1 MALPF
6 FMVRTCCVRTQQR
19 KSDYGLGRV
28 RCGIC
33 CLLRQ
38 PLCAGSPSGAR
49 FSCPASWAAG
59 FTLAY
64 SALSLAV
71 LTWVIG
77 AAGRAPYVPLW
88 QWAPWQNHVV
98 LVVMALV
105 CLLLALSIGRPN
117 PFSFGGAR
125 NQDFDPHVPGI
136 IRLHRHPLLLALG
149 LWAFA
154 HTLPNGDL
162 AHVILFGVFGV
173 FFGCVCCSSE
183 YVVGGFCVWLG
194 VSVVVLCVSCV
205 CLCVSCVWP
214 VCVSFVYVCVC
225 VCVAV
230 PLCWRSWWSC

>member
-1 MALPF
+1 MGWAEFAAAFAVF
-6 FMVRTCCVRTQQR
+6 FVSHSVPVRP
-19 KSDYGLGRV
+19 RV
-28 RCGIC
+28 RAFLVQHLGP
-33 CLLRQ
+33 R
-38 PLCAGSPSGAR
+38 
-49 FSCPASWAAG
+49 G

-117 PFSFGGAR
+117 AFSFGGAR

-173 FFGCVCCSSE
+173 FALLGQKIIDRRKQRIMGAEWGALWAQTRASRLHLGILTPVRVFAGILL
-183 YVVGGFCVWLG
+183 YGFLIWLHPTVFG
-194 VSVVVLCVSCV
+194 VS
-205 CLCVSCVWP
+205 
-214 VCVSFVYVCVC
+214 
-225 VCVAV
+225 
-230 PLCWRSWWSC
+230 PLT